1 MDHCIAAY
9 VKHKKKELEFCACL
23 TCKSGFIGDVMSA
36 QGSRWLNTHSKKAEC
51 KKAHKD
57 ALTAFK
63 ECKGMVHPGPPAQ
76 PVSTSHS
83 SIDDL
88 WKRIKAMPDYT
99 DVCIQKEEFAKE
111 YDDSDLGKFVFD
123 SAEGIVE
130 LLQDAVIY
138 KKQIDKYKKALSHQQ
153 EQQEKSE
160 IDSQN
165 RIFELESLIDT
176 MKYNINLTADEY
188 RQRIETLEKE
198 LHGANITC

>member
-9 VKHKKKELEFCACL
+9 VKNKKTELEFCACL

-63 ECKGMVHPGPPAQ
+63 ECKVVVHPVPPA
-76 PVSTSHS
+76 PASSHS

-88 WKRIKAMPDYT
+88 WKRIKSIPDYT

-111 YDDSDLGKFVFD
+111 YDDSGLGEFMFD
-123 SAEGIVE
+123 SAEGIME

-138 KKQIDKYKKALSHQQ
+138 KKQIDKYKKALSHHQ
-153 EQQEKSE
+153 EQQDKS
-160 IDSQN
+160 DTVSQN

-176 MKYNINLTADEY
+176 MKYNINITANDY
-188 RQRIETLEKE
+188 RQRIETLEKK
-198 LHGANITC
+198 LQRTNNTC